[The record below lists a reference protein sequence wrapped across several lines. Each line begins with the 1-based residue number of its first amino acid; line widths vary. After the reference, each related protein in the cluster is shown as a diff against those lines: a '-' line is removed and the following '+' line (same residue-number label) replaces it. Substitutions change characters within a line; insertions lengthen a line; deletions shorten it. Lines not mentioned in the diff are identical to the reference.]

1 LSAKWRRNRKNPNR
15 FHVARNNYNKNANK
29 RNFPIWYLRSTKNR
43 KRVSPLKYSILK
55 INKKIGWKDPK
66 PLIDVLEDKDEI
78 IVVADFAGFKK
89 ENLKI
94 KIKDQRLVLSAKAL
108 ERKYYK
114 SLNLPKKVIPESL
127 RTRYKN
133 GVLEIRLKKD
143 IKEKAIDE
151 LAG

>member
-1 LSAKWRRNRKNPNR
+1 LSAKWRRNRKNSNR
-15 FHVARNNYNKNANK
+15 FHVIRNFNKNANK
-29 RNFPIWYLRSTKNR
+29 RNFPIWYARSSKIK
-43 KRVSPLKYSILK
+43 KRLHPLKYDVLRID
-55 INKKIGWKDPK
+55 KKTGWKEPK

-94 KIKDQRLVLSAKAL
+94 KIKNQRLILSAKAL